1 MFPKVGE
8 ASSYL
13 SETSPTSNQMHLSPL
28 LLLGQYSVVCFVL
41 NPETLPNRCTE
52 PAGQPEA
59 KDAALGVTP
68 SAVQPAI
75 LCAPAPYR

>member
-1 MFPKVGE
+1 MLPKVGE
-8 ASSYL
+8 ASSSL
-13 SETSPTSNQMHLSPL
+13 SETSPTSNQMHRSPL

-41 NPETLPNRCTE
+41 NPEIPNGCTE
-52 PAGQPEA
+52 PTGQPEA

-68 SAVQPAI
+68 SAIQPAI